1 MRTSLLVFLLFFAS
15 IALHAQAKIISKTD
29 SSITFVVDENL
40 PAPKQ
45 KYYQYINDEYLASSF
60 ATDSLYFG
68 SLDVLY
74 DCIVKAYADHRPIV
88 LSPDVIWITICQG
101 FARYVS
107 VHSEELRPLLVSHEG
122 KQKLK
127 KIIHSPLQPETYDW
141 PAAVDAFSKLIEQ
154 NTKNDIVE
162 TITADFST
170 TDKNCRI
177 ASEIT
182 LMDCAKE
189 YFDYEILYIVC
200 GIPYIT
206 LTGTSDDWRRLLEK
220 TKKLS
225 QFGLGKWVT
234 ELEPI
239 LSEFVRAAEGNPDQ
253 HFWKNIVKTFR
264 VGKLRGPSCTKRLF
278 NRPPQSL
285 DGWILKFYPDDSG
298 NTVDKKKWT
307 DNMPPSQVCVP
318 FKYKEVTFGETVV
331 KEIDMEFLAGI
342 FGVKVDAK
350 TGAFTPKIG
359 WAVRYKEDKSKFGF

>member
-1 MRTSLLVFLLFFAS
+1 M
-15 IALHAQAKIISKTD
+15 
-29 SSITFVVDENL
+29 
-40 PAPKQ
+40 
-45 KYYQYINDEYLASSF
+45 
-60 ATDSLYFG
+60 
-68 SLDVLY
+68 
-74 DCIVKAYADHRPIV
+74 
-88 LSPDVIWITICQG
+88 
-101 FARYVS
+101 
-107 VHSEELRPLLVSHEG
+107 
-122 KQKLK
+122 K

-141 PAAVDAFSKLIEQ
+141 PAAVDTFSKLIEQ

-189 YFDYEILYIVC
+189 YFDYEIIYIVC

-206 LTGTSDDWRRLLEK
+206 LTGTSGDWQRLLEK

-225 QFGLGKWVT
+225 QFGLEKWVA

-239 LSEFVRAAEGNPDQ
+239 LSEFVKAAEGNPDQ
-253 HFWKNIVKTFR
+253 HFWRNIVKTVR
-264 VGKLRGPSCTKRLF
+264 VGELRGPSCTKHLF

-318 FKYKEVTFGETVV
+318 FKYKEVTLLGQNVNSYRFVSNDGEIKFPQLLETVV